1 MEKSLIEQLK
11 IADRLPSAPGVAMEV
26 VRMNQRDDVS
36 MDELAQVLSR
46 DPALVAKVLKTANSS
61 MFGLPREITNV
72 RQAIMILG
80 FRSVN
85 LLALSFSLV
94 SASRGQTSI
103 PFNYRRYWT
112 HTIAT
117 TVASRFIADLYA
129 PGLKDEA
136 FVAGLLCDLGQPI
149 LAESAPKEYA
159 PVLARMSSSGGV
171 LQDVEQEILGTTHA
185 EVARELL
192 DAWGLPVLLCDA
204 IGAHHDPP
212 QLSDST
218 ARTLQ
223 LAQVL
228 QLSTTCSDLLVSSD
242 TALEEAVEEL
252 ASVGSRYF
260 SMDGVACAELLKA
273 VEPQLEQ
280 TANLLEVDMED
291 PSALLEVRTRASELL
306 VRETLA
312 LNQQVQSVSNEVER
326 LSHQKAELEVQATT
340 DTLTGL
346 KNRGFFDE
354 MLQGEIDRAGQH
366 GHSLGLLMLDLDHFK
381 SVNDNYGHPVG
392 DELLR
397 RIAAVVQ
404 EHVGDMYSP
413 ARYGGEEITV
423 ICPGLSLEE
432 LRDRAEKLR
441 AAIAAIEF
449 PVESGAY
456 HPTVSIGGCL
466 LQGPAG
472 EQAATEMVA
481 MADQQLYRAKSEGR
495 NRVCVVAPDDEA

>member
-1 MEKSLIEQLK
+1 
-11 IADRLPSAPGVAMEV
+11 
-26 VRMNQRDDVS
+26 
-36 MDELAQVLSR
+36 
-46 DPALVAKVLKTANSS
+46 
-61 MFGLPREITNV
+61 
-72 RQAIMILG
+72 
-80 FRSVN
+80 
-85 LLALSFSLV
+85 
-94 SASRGQTSI
+94 
-103 PFNYRRYWT
+103 
-112 HTIAT
+112 
-117 TVASRFIADLYA
+117 
-129 PGLKDEA
+129 
-136 FVAGLLCDLGQPI
+136 
-149 LAESAPKEYA
+149 
-159 PVLARMSSSGGV
+159 
-171 LQDVEQEILGTTHA
+171 
-185 EVARELL
+185 
-192 DAWGLPVLLCDA
+192 
-204 IGAHHDPP
+204 
-212 QLSDST
+212 
-218 ARTLQ
+218 
-223 LAQVL
+223 
-228 QLSTTCSDLLVSSD
+228 
-242 TALEEAVEEL
+242 
-252 ASVGSRYF
+252 
-260 SMDGVACAELLKA
+260 
-273 VEPQLEQ
+273 
-280 TANLLEVDMED
+280 
-291 PSALLEVRTRASELL
+291 
-306 VRETLA
+306 
-312 LNQQVQSVSNEVER
+312 VQSVSNEVER
-326 LSHQKAELEVQATT
+326 LSWQKAELEGQATT

-404 EHVGDMYSP
+404 EHVGEMDSP